1 MHEFALGKCRGA
13 DTIYVMNS
21 AVKFSMQAFA
31 LAACI
36 AGPWATTLSAG
47 EAIII
52 GTPKERV
59 EPGKENK
66 SENSLFGKTIGRAE
80 NTDPMQALTPSLLP
94 NMQHRNSRLE
104 QRRQDEADEK
114 ANWLL
119 LDKGDLTKDNET
131 FGVNDRRYSA
141 DGLEKEDKS
150 RDYTFRNVK
159 GSSKPGIKNGKPN
172 AELVRQMQ
180 QSRKD
185 EDDSG
190 PLLQSSKEP
199 GGFNASSGLDLQ
211 KLFNSGKPDNGLMG
225 STKSEMSIKDLFG
238 GSTPAM
244 SDKMQEVH
252 SARFNDFLNGPSG
265 PSSSDPYAGY
275 RGSGGSSFSPNAA
288 ASTPFFPA
296 AAPSAAPS
304 FSGSSP
310 AQSFGQGN
318 PFSTPAPASR
328 EPARSSS
335 PPPLKE
341 FPRRVF

>member
-1 MHEFALGKCRGA
+1 MCMNLLLENAGGLTR
-13 DTIYVMNS
+13 YNVMNS
-21 AVKFSMQAFA
+21 AVKFSMKAFA

-36 AGPWATTLSAG
+36 AGPWATTLWAG

-52 GTPKERV
+52 GTSKERV

-66 SENSLFGKTIGRAE
+66 GENSMFGKSIGRGE
-80 NTDPMQALTPSLLP
+80 NTDPLQTLTPSLLP
-94 NMQHRNSRLE
+94 NNQPRNSRLN

-159 GSSKPGIKNGKPN
+159 GSSKPGLKNGKPN
-172 AELVRQMQ
+172 AELVRQLQ

-185 EDDSG
+185 DDDSG

-199 GGFNASSGLDLQ
+199 ISLHAAPGLDFQ
-211 KLFNSGKPDNGLMG
+211 KLFNPGKSDVGSMG
-225 STKSEMSIKDLFG
+225 SFKSQPSLGDLFG
-238 GSTPAM
+238 GPTSTGPEKALD
-244 SDKMQEVH
+244 SHPVIFKE
-252 SARFNDFLNGPSG
+252 FLNGPSG
-265 PSSSDPYAGY
+265 GSGSDPYRSSPGAF
-275 RGSGGSSFSPNAA
+275 SGNAP

-296 AAPSAAPS
+296 AAPSMAPS

-310 AQSFGQGN
+310 AQSFGQGS
-318 PFSTPAPASR
+318 PFSTATPASR
-328 EPARSSS
+328 EPDRSSS